1 MGFKIKTVQIDNG
14 REFTNSMEE
23 KLTAFELKLNN
34 LNEEYNKSSKALKK
48 III

>member
-23 KLTAFELKLNN
+23 KLTAFELKLITYVK
-34 LNEEYNKSSKALKK
+34 LLCYNKYR
-48 III
+48 IC